1 MAKFYRF
8 NNAVEHVHKP
18 EDVCL
23 DYFMHFWT
31 YASRSDTC
39 LLDSIQ
45 NTLDT
50 IETPWLD
57 TFMYCWVAYPIRDPK
72 PNNA

>member
-18 EDVCL
+18 EDVQL

-31 YASRSDTC
+31 AES
-39 LLDSIQ
+39 LIQ
-45 NTLDT
+45 KHLEKFPE
-50 IETPWLD
+50 IPWLD
-57 TFMYCWVAYPIRDPK
+57 TFIYCWVFKSITNWN
-72 PNNA
+72 NNA